1 MEVGIR
7 LIQLHS
13 GKFGVVLG
21 VHALVAE
28 DAPDLVYAVHAAHD
42 QPLERKLGGNA
53 HIHIN
58 IERIVVRDK
67 RARGSAAGDG
77 VEHRRFDL
85 DIAHIIQIIPQMLDE
100 LRADDEV
107 ALDLG
112 VHDQVDITLTI
123 AGLLVG
129 QAVELLGQRQQG
141 FGQERDRLRAHG
153 HFAALGA
160 EDLALD
166 ADDIA
171 DVIFLEAVVRGL
183 VHLILAGVE
192 LDAAGLVLQIAE
204 GDLAH
209 AALGHETA
217 RDGDGFAL
225 HLVKMVLDLL
235 CGRGADEAGD
245 GKRVHPLGLQL
256 RELFAADLDLVAEAD
271 LRSRV
276 LLIPVFLFH
285 IVPLICFC
293 DSLLFDRQDLVLEHA
308 NGRFDIDDIA
318 DLMAEQ
324 RLAER
329 RVVGD
334 AALHGVGLLRADDGV
349 ELLVT
354 GLHILNLDGAA
365 EADLAFG
372 VLGLVDDDGVGK
384 DVLDLGDAAVEL
396 GLLVLGLVVFAVFG
410 KVAEG
415 ARLLDLLGYFL
426 LTRRLQIKKFLLQ
439 LFEAERTDLEFFC
452 HD

>member
-1 MEVGIR
+1 MVGN
-7 LIQLHS
+7 
-13 GKFGVVLG
+13 
-21 VHALVAE
+21 
-28 DAPDLVYAVHAAHD
+28 
-42 QPLERKLGGNA
+42 ERT
-53 HIHIN
+53 
-58 IERIVVRDK
+58 
-67 RARGSAAGDG
+67 RGRAAGNG
-77 VEHRRFDL
+77 VEDGGLDL
-85 DIAHIIQIIPQMLDE
+85 DIAHIVQIIPQMLDE

-171 DVIFLEAVVRGL
+171 DVVFLEAVVRGL

-235 CGRGADEAGD
+235 CGR
-245 GKRVHPLGLQL
+245 RVF
-256 RELFAADLDLVAEAD
+256 FA
-271 LRSRV
+271 R
-276 LLIPVFLFH
+276 
-285 IVPLICFC
+285 
-293 DSLLFDRQDLVLEHA
+293 
-308 NGRFDIDDIA
+308 
-318 DLMAEQ
+318 
-324 RLAER
+324 
-329 RVVGD
+329 
-334 AALHGVGLLRADDGV
+334 
-349 ELLVT
+349 
-354 GLHILNLDGAA
+354 
-365 EADLAFG
+365 
-372 VLGLVDDDGVGK
+372 
-384 DVLDLGDAAVEL
+384 
-396 GLLVLGLVVFAVFG
+396 
-410 KVAEG
+410 
-415 ARLLDLLGYFL
+415 
-426 LTRRLQIKKFLLQ
+426 
-439 LFEAERTDLEFFC
+439 
-452 HD
+452 